1 MRIDR
6 LSLSR
11 YGHFTDREI
20 ELNGDDGGTRLYVLL
35 GANEAGKTTALAA
48 ITDLLFGVPA
58 QTAMG
63 FRHDYKDLR
72 IGAALRG
79 KDGRRLVIRRRKG
92 NKNTLLDEADRPLDE
107 SVLKK
112 ILGGADRALFT
123 GLFGL
128 THASLRAGGDD
139 MLAAKGDLGRML
151 FEAGSSLAGA
161 MRVAEELDAEAA
173 ALFTPRRSASRP
185 FYVADDARIAAERR
199 VSELTLRFD
208 DWRQNERELADAETA
223 LGGLC
228 ARLTQLEE
236 RRALLERIRRTAPRL
251 GSLREAEA
259 ELSRLAGAPQLP
271 DDARDRLEEARR
283 TLQLSQARL
292 EREEAAAAAARH
304 ALAGLVVPEALLA
317 AGDEVQRLYER
328 RGAMLSGED
337 ARRELLSRR
346 SALLGQ
352 MRQMYESLGLSAAN
366 PEGQPDPPLDPPLD
380 PPPSDLA
387 LADVR
392 RLIAEDEHLCKRL
405 SDIAERRAKA
415 AGDVA
420 AAEADLRA
428 AAAPPDLGRLELAL
442 AQAQCSGG
450 LEAELAQ
457 AALASAEARERL
469 AGALAGLRL
478 WRGDV
483 DALAR
488 LPVPER
494 ETVLRFDEEIREA
507 HTLLLRRRDALAAAH
522 EEECTFARDLAALGC
537 GEDLPTAA
545 ALAAAREKRDR
556 GWGLIRRLYIEGE
569 PVATPEI
576 EAFAPR
582 PRLAERF
589 ERALHEADA
598 IADHRQAEAERI
610 ARHDQLMA
618 GRAAAAARRA
628 ECEAQVA
635 RAERDLEALQNEW
648 SALWQAIGIRPETP
662 REMDRWLGRRED
674 VLSAREEV
682 RGWAQRLAEMRDR
695 LGHERRELLA
705 AVAAAGA
712 EPSATASFAALIE
725 EARFRL
731 DAGRAAQQAR
741 VVLQQRCKS
750 QIAALEGE
758 AARLEDFAEQRAI
771 WSAKWGA
778 ALQGLRLPPGT
789 SPAAAAAA
797 LALWDDIRRTL
808 ADLVEV
814 DGRICRIENDAAG
827 FAADAARLLAQVAPE
842 LASAEPA
849 AGVCAAF
856 ERLQL
861 ACRDAERRADL
872 QQRIDD
878 AATAAAAA
886 AAAAGEAQ
894 AAIGR
899 LMASAGCACEG
910 ELLAAIDRSR
920 RKAMLEARADALR
933 REILADADG
942 RGLAEAAAE
951 AGAVDPDRCQG
962 ELAALKSAM
971 EELLTET
978 QRLGARKQELSQK
991 REQMAGAHG
1000 AAEAEQARRNALADI
1015 EDVSERWLVVK
1026 TAAFLLRR
1034 GVDQFRREQ
1043 QGPLLARAE
1052 ALFRA
1057 LTLGS
1062 FDRFQIDY
1070 GNDDK
1075 PCLLGVRSDGST
1087 CPTTGMSDG
1096 TRDQLFLALRLA
1108 AIERYLVEA
1117 EPLPFIADD
1126 LFVHFDD
1133 ARASAGLESLIALGE
1148 KTQVLLFTHHRHL
1161 AELARRVGGGNSVR
1175 VQLLNGAT

>member
-6 LSLSR
+6 LLLSR

-35 GANEAGKTTALAA
+35 GANEAGKTTALTA

-72 IGAALRG
+72 IGAALRAA
-79 KDGRRLVIRRRKG
+79 DGRRLVIRRRKG

-107 SVLKK
+107 SVLEK

-128 THASLRAGGDD
+128 THASLRAGGEE
-139 MLAAKGDLGRML
+139 MLKADSDLGRML

-161 MRVAEELDAEAA
+161 MRVADELDMEAA
-173 ALFTPRRSASRP
+173 ALFTARRSASRP

-208 DWRQNERELADAETA
+208 DWRQNERELADAESA

-228 ARLTQLEE
+228 ARLGRLEE

-271 DDARDRLEEARR
+271 DDARDRFEEARR
-283 TLQLSQARL
+283 SLHLSQARL
-292 EREEAAAAAARH
+292 EREETAAAAARH
-304 ALAGLVVPEALLA
+304 ALSGLVVPEALLA
-317 AGDEVQRLYER
+317 AGDDVQRLYER
-328 RGAMLSGED
+328 RGAMLSGQD

-352 MRQMYESLGLSAAN
+352 LRQMYEGLGLPAG
-366 PEGQPDPPLDPPLD
+366 PEAQLDPPPFPPPY

-387 LADVR
+387 LAEVR
-392 RLIAEDEHLCKRL
+392 RLIADDEHLCKRL
-405 SDIAERRAKA
+405 ADISERRAKA

-420 AAEADLRA
+420 AAEAELRA

-450 LEAELAQ
+450 LEAELAE
-457 AALASAEARERL
+457 AELASAEADERL
-469 AGALAGLRL
+469 AAALAGLRL

-488 LPVPER
+488 LPVPEH
-494 ETVLRFDEEIREA
+494 ETVLRFDQEIREA
-507 HTLLLRRRDALAAAH
+507 QTLLLRKRDLLAAAH
-522 EEECTFARDLAALGC
+522 EEECKFARDLAALGC
-537 GEDLPTAA
+537 AEDLPTAA
-545 ALAAAREKRDR
+545 ALAAAREQRDR

-569 PVATPEI
+569 PVTTPEI

-598 IADHRQAEAERI
+598 VADHRQTEAERI

-628 ECEAQVA
+628 DCEAQVA
-635 RAERDLEALQNEW
+635 HAEQHLQALQKEW
-648 SALWQAIGIRPETP
+648 SALWQAIGIPPETP

-674 VLSAREEV
+674 VLRAREDA
-682 RGWAQRLAEMRDR
+682 RGWAQRLVEMRDR
-695 LGHERRELLA
+695 LAHERRELLA

-750 QIAALEGE
+750 QTAALEGE
-758 AARLEDFAEQRAI
+758 AARLDALAEQRAA
-771 WSAKWGA
+771 WSANWGA
-778 ALQGLRLPPGT
+778 ALQGLRLPPET
-789 SPAAAAAA
+789 SPAAAATA
-797 LALWDDIRRTL
+797 LALWDDIRRTV
-808 ADLVEV
+808 ADVAEV
-814 DGRICRIENDAAG
+814 DRRICRIDNDAAA

-861 ACRDAERRADL
+861 ARRDAERRADL
-872 QQRIDD
+872 QQRIDA

-886 AAAAGEAQ
+886 AATAGEAQ

-899 LMASAGCACEG
+899 LMASASCACEG

-920 RKAMLEARADALR
+920 RKAMVEVRADALR

-942 RGLAEAAAE
+942 RSLADAAAE
-951 AGAVDPDRCQG
+951 AGAVNPDRCQG

-978 QRLGARKQELSQK
+978 QRLGARKQELLQK

-1000 AAEAEQARRNALADI
+1000 AAEAEQARRNALADL

-1057 LTLGS
+1057 LTRGS
-1062 FDRFQIDY
+1062 FDRFQVDY

-1087 CPTTGMSDG
+1087 CTTAGMSDG

-1108 AIERYLVEA
+1108 AIERYLAEA

-1161 AELARRVGGGNSVR
+1161 AELARRVGGGNRVR
-1175 VQLLNGAT
+1175 VQLLNGAA

>member
-35 GANEAGKTTALAA
+35 GANEAGKTTALTA

-72 IGAALRG
+72 IGAALRAA
-79 KDGRRLVIRRRKG
+79 DGRRLVIRRRKG

-107 SVLKK
+107 SVLEK

-128 THASLRAGGDD
+128 THASLRAGGEE
-139 MLAAKGDLGRML
+139 MLKADSDLGRML

-161 MRVAEELDAEAA
+161 MRVADELDMEAA
-173 ALFTPRRSASRP
+173 ALFTARRSASRP

-208 DWRQNERELADAETA
+208 DWRQNERELADAESA
-223 LGGLC
+223 LGELC
-228 ARLTQLEE
+228 ARLGRLEE

-271 DDARDRLEEARR
+271 DDARDRFEEARR
-283 TLQLSQARL
+283 SLHLSQARL
-292 EREEAAAAAARH
+292 EREETAAAAARH
-304 ALAGLVVPEALLA
+304 ALAGLVVPEALIA
-317 AGDEVQRLYER
+317 TGDDVQRLYER
-328 RGAMLSGED
+328 RGAMLSGQD

-346 SALLGQ
+346 SGLCGQ
-352 MRQMYESLGLSAAN
+352 LRQMYGGLGLAAAD
-366 PEGQPDPPLDPPLD
+366 PEAQPDPL
-380 PPPSDLA
+380 PSDLA

-392 RLIAEDEHLCKRL
+392 RLIADDEHLCKRL
-405 SDIAERRAKA
+405 ADISERRAKA

-420 AAEADLRA
+420 AAEAELRA

-450 LEAELAQ
+450 LEAELAE
-457 AALASAEARERL
+457 AELASAEADERL
-469 AGALAGLRL
+469 AAALAGLRL

-488 LPVPER
+488 LPVPEH
-494 ETVLRFDEEIREA
+494 ETVLRFDQEIREA
-507 HTLLLRRRDALAAAH
+507 QTLLLRKRDLLAAAH
-522 EEECTFARDLAALGC
+522 EEECKFARDLAALGC
-537 GEDLPTAA
+537 AEDLPTAA
-545 ALAAAREKRDR
+545 ALAAAREQRDR

-569 PVATPEI
+569 PVTTPEI

-598 IADHRQAEAERI
+598 VADHRQTEAERI

-618 GRAAAAARRA
+618 GGAAAAARRG

-635 RAERDLEALQNEW
+635 RAEQDLGALQEEW

-674 VLSAREEV
+674 VLSAREDA
-682 RGWAQRLAEMRDR
+682 RGWAQRLVEMRDR

-741 VVLQQRCKS
+741 VVLQHRCKS

-758 AARLEDFAEQRAI
+758 AARLDNLAKQRAA
-771 WSAKWGA
+771 WSAKWAA
-778 ALQGLRLPPGT
+778 ALQGLRLPPET
-789 SPAAAAAA
+789 SPAAAARA
-797 LALWDDIRRTL
+797 LALWDDIRRAV
-808 ADLVEV
+808 ADLAEV
-814 DGRICRIENDAAG
+814 DRGICRIETDAAA

-861 ACRDAERRADL
+861 ARRDAERRADL
-872 QQRIDD
+872 QQRLD
-878 AATAAAAA
+878 AAASAAAAA

-910 ELLAAIDRSR
+910 ELPAAIDRSR

-942 RGLAEAAAE
+942 RSLADAAAE
-951 AGAVDPDRCQG
+951 AETVDPDRCQG

-1087 CPTTGMSDG
+1087 CTTAGMSDG

-1108 AIERYLVEA
+1108 AIERYLAEA

-1161 AELARRVGGGNSVR
+1161 AELARRVGGGNRVR
-1175 VQLLNGAT
+1175 VQLLNGAA